1 MRIFKSNAFEK
12 FARKHKISDS
22 LLINAINEIEN
33 GLIDAD
39 LGSGVIKQRLAK
51 AHRGKSKGYRVIIIY
66 KFKHISLF
74 AYGFDKK
81 DKENLT
87 PAEENTFKALAK
99 YFVAITNEQLN
110 QSIEARELI
119 EVPYEKKL

>member
-51 AHRGKSKGYRVIIIY
+51 AHRGKSKGYRTIILY
-66 KFKHISLF
+66 KTSSFSLF
-74 AYGFDKK
+74 VFGYDKK
-81 DKENLT
+81 DQTNLST
-87 PAEENTFKALAK
+87 KDLNNFKDSARTILAMSDDEIAELVDKKIF
-99 YFVAITNEQLN
+99 
-110 QSIEARELI
+110 I
-119 EVPYEKKL
+119 EVQNE